1 MQPHWQPALPGLDF
15 PKVMPLVRLFLM
27 NRFEPMFHQ
36 EQIALTSTAL
46 LQALKNLVS
55 GTTPIF
61 MLSCE
66 TLQRIYHGED

>member
-1 MQPHWQPALPGLDF
+1 
-15 PKVMPLVRLFLM
+15 
-27 NRFEPMFHQ
+27 MFHQ

-55 GTTPIF
+55 GTTPIS